1 MNAFVLFLVLLKATL
16 TSFAG
21 LASISVVRDE
31 LVVQRHVL
39 TDAQLNEAVV
49 VTRSTPGPV
58 GHYVVAVGYQA
69 AGTTGAIAGWAAMT
83 APGLAVIPL
92 LVVFWRYLRHPRV
105 RSGLQCIVITSAA
118 LLLATVL
125 PFAKTA
131 VTGPLTAVA
140 ALVTLPLMVRFKI
153 DPSMTILGAAL
164 AAMACYAANLT
175 SLL

>member
-1 MNAFVLFLVLLKATL
+1 MNTFVLFLVLLKATL

-58 GHYVVAVGYQA
+58 GLYVVAVGYEV
-69 AGTTGAIAGWAAMT
+69 AGTPGAIAGWAAMT

-92 LVVFWRYLRHPRV
+92 LVVFRRHLRHPRV
-105 RSGLQCIVITSAA
+105 RSGLQAIVIASAA

-125 PFAKTA
+125 PFARTA
-131 VTGPLTAVA
+131 ITGPVTAVA
-140 ALVTLPLMVRFKI
+140 ALATLPLVVRFKV
-153 DPSMTILGAAL
+153 DPSLIIAGAA
-164 AAMACYAANLT
+164 AVAMACYAANLT
-175 SLL
+175 ALL

>member
-1 MNAFVLFLVLLKATL
+1 MNAFVLFLILLKATM

-58 GHYVVAVGYQA
+58 GLYVVAVGYEA
-69 AGTTGAIAGWAAMT
+69 AGVPGAVAGWAAMT
-83 APGLAVIPL
+83 APALAIVPL
-92 LVVFWRYLRHPRV
+92 LVLFRRFLRHPRV
-105 RSGLQCIVITSAA
+105 HSALQCIVIASAA
-118 LLLATVL
+118 LLLATVY

-131 VTGPLTAVA
+131 ITGPVTAIA
-140 ALVTLPLMVRFKI
+140 ALATLPLMVRLKV
-153 DPSMTILGAAL
+153 DPALIILCAACVGMVAHAL
-164 AAMACYAANLT
+164 RLT
-175 SLL
+175 AFL